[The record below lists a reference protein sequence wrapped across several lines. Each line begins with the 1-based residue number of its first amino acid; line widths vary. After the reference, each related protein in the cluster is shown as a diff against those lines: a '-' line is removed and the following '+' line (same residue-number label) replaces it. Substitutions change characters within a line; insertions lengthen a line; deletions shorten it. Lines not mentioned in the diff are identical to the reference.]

1 MWKTSSRDSP
11 PEGATA
17 FCLLRGPALPY
28 FAGVNLRASHSRFG
42 FAGVLL
48 LAGLLLWAVAAWPL
62 PRLFSRAI
70 PYTNLRTEPQTV
82 RPIASGDHLQLLY
95 HFWLG
100 LDALS
105 GHSPIGFNV
114 YEFNLGD
121 DAARLQPD
129 LYYLPFSLVYAAV
142 APAAGHAA
150 GWNAAGLASVLLG
163 VLALGLLA
171 RRFTASWPAAA
182 LAALVAAAFPYRWIT
197 LFTGSPTGFAM
208 AFPPLLFYGL
218 DRAIRDRSV
227 AGGCL
232 AGLALIFS
240 YTTDM
245 HTFYFSALAAP
256 VFALVSFAFAAR
268 SPREWPGEIRRL
280 VLPLLPFVVLALAA
294 VGISRLMSQHL
305 ADSVMAGGRT
315 LAEVC
320 QYSPPAI
327 GLVSSQNLGMAN
339 HVYFGVPLFALL
351 AVALVLWAAALFRRA
366 PDARP
371 AGAEIALV
379 AGLAVGV
386 AGVILLALGAYA
398 PWSGLPI
405 RAARRLVPQYA
416 MIRQTVKIYCLMPA
430 LLAPLLA
437 LLFGGIFRAGPRPG
451 LRRAAV
457 VLVAALAGW
466 AFVQA
471 FAQTVPGFCRLP
483 RANAAYAAIAADDKA
498 NAGQPARALAL
509 PLWPGS
515 SHWTSLYEYAVMLS
529 RVRLV
534 NGYAP
539 AVPAGYFEDV
549 FKKYESLNQ
558 GCATDEQLD
567 GLLELGVRHLV
578 LHANIFPE
586 QVSPFPA
593 AATLRALTGHPRLA
607 LLADDGQTFAF
618 RILPK
623 HPVEHVPH
631 ANWDAGLYAAAR
643 QWSWEPPLEI
653 PNGQTSRLLLRA
665 PVSPAPNLRYL
676 LRLGAKSTQ
685 PLLVPPGSGEAAS
698 VTHPVAGLP
707 DWLQAE
713 LPGPMGGNVSAISG
727 AVVLEQALVT
737 AGEWPAP
744 DEDGALRVAPALLF
758 HLGHSS
764 PGQAAVAFDPETVPG
779 GRVLHGPNLPFPP
792 GVYDVALSYS
802 APGAES
808 PGIFRVLALPGDQVL
823 SEIQLDPGQTEC
835 VVPALAVG
843 AAPLRF
849 EFHYAAKDPV
859 VLRGIRLVPAT
870 LRLAP
875 AP

>member
-1 MWKTSSRDSP
+1 MFPSR
-11 PEGATA
+11 
-17 FCLLRGPALPY
+17 L
-28 FAGVNLRASHSRFG
+28 G
-42 FAGVLL
+42 FATLLL
-48 LAGLLLWAVAAWPL
+48 LAGLLLWAATAWPL
-62 PRLFSRAI
+62 PRLFSEAI
-70 PYTNLRTEPQTV
+70 PHTNLNPEPQTV

-100 LDALS
+100 LDAFT
-105 GHSPIGFNV
+105 GHSPFFHNV

-121 DAARLQPD
+121 DTARLQPD
-129 LYYLPFSLVYAAV
+129 LYYMPFSLLYAAI
-142 APAAGHAA
+142 APLAGHAA

-163 VLALGLLA
+163 VLFTGLLA
-171 RRFTASWPAAA
+171 RRFSPSLPAVW
-182 LAALVAAAFPYRWIT
+182 LATLIAAAFPYRWIT

-218 DRAIRDRSV
+218 DRAIRDRS
-227 AGGCL
+227 ASGGLL
-232 AGLALIFS
+232 AGLALFFS
-240 YTTDM
+240 YTTDL
-245 HTFYFSALAAP
+245 HVFYFSALASP
-256 VFALVSFAFAAR
+256 FFTSLSFVR
-268 SPREWPGEIRRL
+268 TTPSPREWPAAARRS
-280 VLPLLPFVVLALAA
+280 VLPLLPFVLLAVAA
-294 VGISRLMSQHL
+294 VAVSMLMSRHL
-305 ADSVMAGGRT
+305 AGSVMAAGRT
-315 LAEVC
+315 IGEISS
-320 QYSPPAI
+320 YSPPLA
-327 GLVSSQNLGMAN
+327 GLVSTTRAGMAN
-339 HVYFGVPLFALL
+339 HAYVGIPFFTLFTASLLGWLFAYPRHEKSDVI
-351 AVALVLWAAALFRRA
+351 AVT
-366 PDARP
+366 
-371 AGAEIALV
+371 ALV
-379 AGLAVGV
+379 AAV
-386 AGVILLALGAYA
+386 AGVILLALGANA
-398 PWSGLPI
+398 PWDGLPI
-405 RAARRLVPQYA
+405 RAARKLVPQYS
-416 MIRQTVKIYCLMPA
+416 MIRQTVKIYG
-430 LLAPLLA
+430 LLPTLIAPLLA
-437 LLFGGIFRAGPRPG
+437 LLFGGLFSNRCLI
-451 LRRAAV
+451 LRRTFMT
-457 VLVAALAGW
+457 LAFILCLW
-466 AFVQA
+466 TLTQFL
-471 FAQTVPGFCRLP
+471 AQTSPGFCRLP
-483 RANAAYAAIAADDKA
+483 RTNAAYEAVAADDTA
-498 NAGQPARALAL
+498 NAGRPAHALAL
-509 PLWPGS
+509 PLWPGD

-558 GCATDEQLD
+558 GYATDEQLD

-578 LHANIFPE
+578 LHANVFPE

-631 ANWDAGLYAAAR
+631 ANWDADLFAAAR

-676 LRLGAKSTQ
+676 LRLGAESTQ

-713 LPGPMGGNVSAISG
+713 LPGPLGGNVSAISG
-727 AVVLEQALVT
+727 AVVLEHALVT

-744 DEDGALRVAPALLF
+744 DENGALRVAPALLF

-764 PGQAAVAFDPETVPG
+764 PGQEAVSFDPETVPG

-802 APGAES
+802 AQGAES
-808 PGIFRVLALPGDQVL
+808 PGIFRVLSLPGDQVL
-823 SEIQLDPGQTEC
+823 AETELAPGRTEC
-835 VVPALAVG
+835 VFPALAVG

-849 EFHYAAKDPV
+849 EFHYAAKEPV

-875 AP
+875 VP

>member
-1 MWKTSSRDSP
+1 M
-11 PEGATA
+11 
-17 FCLLRGPALPY
+17 PY
-28 FAGVNLRASHSRFG
+28 FASVNWRIAPSRFG
-42 FAGVLL
+42 YAGGWL

-62 PRLFSRAI
+62 PRLFSQAI
-70 PYTNLRTEPQTV
+70 PYTNLRTEPQAV

-105 GHSPIGFNV
+105 GHSPPGFNV

-171 RRFTASWPAAA
+171 RRFTGSWPAAI

-218 DRAIRDRSV
+218 DRAIRDRSA
-227 AGGCL
+227 AGGWL
-232 AGLALIFS
+232 AGLALFFA

-256 VFALVSFAFAAR
+256 FFALLSFALAAR
-268 SPREWPGEIRRL
+268 APREWIGEARRL
-280 VLPLLPFVVLALAA
+280 VWPLLPFALLALAA
-294 VGISRLMSQHL
+294 IGISRLMSQHL

-320 QYSPPAI
+320 HYSPPAI

-339 HVYFGVPLFALL
+339 HVYFGAPLFALL
-351 AVALVLWAAALFRRA
+351 TVALVLWAISLFRRG
-366 PDARP
+366 RP
-371 AGAEIALV
+371 GRAEIAVV
-379 AGLAVGV
+379 AALAIAV

-405 RAARRLVPQYA
+405 RAARRLVPQYT

-430 LLAPLLA
+430 VLAPLLA
-437 LLFGGIFRAGPRPG
+437 LLFGGIFRAGPRPAF
-451 LRRAAV
+451 RRAAAGV
-457 VLVAALAGW
+457 VAALAGW

-471 FAQTVPGFCRLP
+471 FAQTLPGFCRLP

-498 NAGQPARALAL
+498 NAGQSARALAL

-515 SHWTSLYEYAVMLS
+515 SHWTSIYEYAVMLS

-558 GCATDEQLD
+558 GYATDEQLD
-567 GLLELGVRHLV
+567 GLLALGVRHLV
-578 LHANIFPE
+578 LHANVFPE
-586 QVSPFPA
+586 QVSPFPP

-631 ANWDAGLYAAAR
+631 ANWDAGLFAAAR
-643 QWSWEPPLEI
+643 QWSWDPPLEI
-653 PNGQTSRLLLRA
+653 PNGQTARLLLRA
-665 PVSPAPNLRYL
+665 PVFPAPHLRYL
-676 LRLGAKSTQ
+676 LRLGADSTQ
-685 PLLVPPGSGEAAS
+685 PLLVPPGSGEVAS

-713 LPGPMGGNVSAISG
+713 LPGSMGGNISAISG
-727 AVVLEQALVT
+727 PVVLEQALVT

-744 DEDGALRVAPALLF
+744 DEDGSFRVAPALLF
-758 HLGHSS
+758 HLGHSA

-779 GRVLHGPNLPFPP
+779 GRVLHGPDLPFPP
-792 GVYDVALSYS
+792 GVYDVALAYS
-802 APGAES
+802 ASGAES

-823 SEIQLDPGQTEC
+823 AETQLDPGQTEC
-835 VVPALAVG
+835 VLSALAVG

-849 EFHYAAKDPV
+849 EFHYAAKAPV